1 MCQPGRPTPQGAS
14 HDVSSPSFVA
24 FQSAK
29 SRGSSFAG
37 FGSCSST

>member
-1 MCQPGRPTPQGAS
+1 MCQPGRPTPHGAF

-24 FQSAK
+24 FQRAK